1 MAENINLN
9 KEVFEKR
16 AYTKTINTSFS
27 ELGVETIQQQLD
39 SQPTV
44 IEFFNLYNEL
54 FYQIPEMGPTNS
66 HEFLVKTSGEYISF
80 EEKDELIEALQL
92 EIATIRKEL
101 LQTQQE
107 LANALL
113 PDPQPVVDL
122 PEVEDIEIEPIT
134 PPVQAIAETP
144 LPEETSTTVENPDIR
159 YGKLRKNVQTLFED
173 GELENNN
180 IRSTKRDLRQAYE
193 KERNKSNPRKFAQWK
208 KDINEQSSG
217 KDKRDLIKVLKK
229 TRDNLEEGGDGL
241 L

>member
-39 SQPTV
+39 SQPTI

-113 PDPQPVVDL
+113 PDPEPIEDL
-122 PEVEDIEIEPIT
+122 PEVEDIETEPIT

-159 YGKLRKNVQTLFED
+159 YGKLKKNLQTLFD
-173 GELENNN
+173 NGELENNN
-180 IRSTKRDLRQAYE
+180 INGPKRDLRQAYE
-193 KERNKSNPRKFAQWK
+193 KERNEANPRKFSQWK
-208 KDINEQSSG
+208 KDIDKRSSA
-217 KDKRDLIKVLKK
+217 KDQRDLIKVLKK
-229 TRDNLEEGGDGL
+229 TRNNLEAGGDGL

>member
-16 AYTKTINTSFS
+16 AYLKTINTSFS
-27 ELGVETIQQQLD
+27 ELGVQTIQEQLD
-39 SQPTV
+39 NQPTV

-54 FYQIPEMGPTNS
+54 FYQIPEMGASNS
-66 HEFLVKTSGEYISF
+66 HEYLVKTSGDYISF

-92 EIATIRKEL
+92 EIATVRKEL

-113 PDPQPVVDL
+113 PEPEPLINL
-122 PEVEDIEIEPIT
+122 PEVDDVEIEPIVS
-134 PPVQAIAETP
+134 PIQAITETP
-144 LPEETSTTVENPDIR
+144 LPEETTTTVENPDIGYR
-159 YGKLRKNVQTLFED
+159 MLRKNTKTLFED
-173 GELENNN
+173 GSLENNN
-180 IRSTKRDLRQAYE
+180 INGPLRDLRQAYE
-193 KERNKSNPRKFAQWK
+193 KQRNEKDPRKFAQWK
-208 KDINEQSSG
+208 KDIDKRSSA
-217 KDKRDLIKVLKK
+217 KDQRDLIKVLKK